1 MAGKRSYEDA
11 CGAAHALDLVGERW
25 ALLVVRELVFGPKR
39 FTDLRAGLPG
49 ISPNVLTQRLEELEQ
64 SSVLRRH
71 KLPPPAAAW
80 VYELTEWGLELEPV
94 IMALGRWG
102 SRSPARPA
110 QMPPISTDSLVMS
123 FKTMFDPAAAAGLD
137 GRLQL
142 SIGESRFRLEFKRG
156 RLELQRGRFDAPD
169 ATLEALPDPLAGVV
183 YGGYKLADAVRAG
196 DVRVEGDKQLIKRF
210 LGLFPLPP
218 AAPVTSTAAIDASA
232 PPATGRAAKPRP
244 ATKAASVTA
253 KIGSTAKT
261 GSAAKAAS
269 SARASDG

>member
-64 SSVLRRH
+64 ASILRRH

-80 VYELTEWGLELEPV
+80 VYELTDWGLELEPV

-123 FKTMFDPAAAAGLD
+123 FKTMFDPAVAAGLD
-137 GRLQL
+137 GRVQL
-142 SIGESRFRLEFKRG
+142 VIGESRFRLEFKRG
-156 RLELQRGRFDAPD
+156 KLELQRGSFDTPD
-169 ATLEALPDPLAGVV
+169 ATLEALPDALAGVV

-196 DVRVEGDKQLIKRF
+196 DVRADGDKQLIKRF

-218 AAPVTSTAAIDASA
+218 TAPVTSSAALAAAQASSAA
-232 PPATGRAAKPRP
+232 PTRSAAPAGAR
-244 ATKAASVTA
+244 
-253 KIGSTAKT
+253 
-261 GSAAKAAS
+261 AAKAA
-269 SARASDG
+269 ATER